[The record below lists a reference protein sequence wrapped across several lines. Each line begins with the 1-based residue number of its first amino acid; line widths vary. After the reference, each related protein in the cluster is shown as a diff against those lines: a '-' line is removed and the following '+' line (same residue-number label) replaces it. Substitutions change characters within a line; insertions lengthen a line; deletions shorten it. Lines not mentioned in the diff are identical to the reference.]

1 METTLI
7 HPVYAHWVSPP
18 IFLQIFPSIPYL
30 PYLHSFYLPFYLPS
44 LSPSL
49 CPCLPVSPFLSLFPF
64 FLLSQ
69 STSTSIAQ
77 MSPIISGAFI
87 LGPPLPVQSAAS
99 VLSGLT
105 LHVQAARHQLASHQR
120 PRGWADGGYI
130 PYCTLIP
137 MQCTSFDRA
146 L

>member
-1 METTLI
+1 MPTGFLPLSFFKSSPQFHI
-7 HPVYAHWVSPP
+7 YHISIPSIYLSISPLSPP
-18 IFLQIFPSIPYL
+18 
-30 PYLHSFYLPFYLPS
+30 
-44 LSPSL
+44 LSA
-49 CPCLPVSPFLSLFPF
+49 PVSPFLSLFPF

-69 STSTSIAQ
+69 STSRSIAQ